1 MSSTTPAQ
9 DVLFYVLDTS
19 EATQR
24 DAFIG
29 KLVNKIYQEQR
40 LCDIRCND
48 DQEASRLDLAIW
60 QYRPHAFIPHAMAL
74 EVAAPIQLWS
84 RLIAEPC
91 EDVLLNLHTDFT
103 DSFQQYQ
110 RTIEVLDQSDALIER
125 GRERYRQYKAMGI
138 EPTVHKI
145 TAPIS
150 SA

>member
-1 MSSTTPAQ
+1 MSSAPLTQ

-40 LCDIRCND
+40 QCDIRCND
-48 DQEASRLDLAIW
+48 DQETARLDLAIW
-60 QYRPHAFIPHAMAL
+60 QYRPHAFIPHAVAL

-84 RLIAEPC
+84 QLVAEPC
-91 EDVLLNLHTDFT
+91 EDVLLNLHTNFT
-103 DSFQQYQ
+103 DHFQQYQ
-110 RTIEVLDQSDALIER
+110 RTIEVLDQSEALIER
-125 GRERYRQYKAMGI
+125 GRDRYRQYKAMGI

-145 TAPIS
+145 AS
-150 SA
+150 SPTSA